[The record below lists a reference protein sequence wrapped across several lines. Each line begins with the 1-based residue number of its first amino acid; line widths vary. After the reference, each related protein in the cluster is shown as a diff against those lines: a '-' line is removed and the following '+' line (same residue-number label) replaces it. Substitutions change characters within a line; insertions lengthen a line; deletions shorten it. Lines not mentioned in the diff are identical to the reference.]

1 MFSWSD
7 PEDRVVIAQLNAE
20 LRHAQLELLSAQ
32 CAADQLRLRFSTAN
46 IARHAQPDVLRRA
59 VSTVTALYK
68 YYSSIAK
75 ECPIPEDPGESVEV
89 EKRSPE
95 TSGGG

>member
-7 PEDRVVIAQLNAE
+7 PDDRVAIVQLNAE

-32 CAADQLRLRFSTAN
+32 CAADQLRLRFSTTD
-46 IARHAQPDVLRRA
+46 IAKHAQPDVLRRA
-59 VSTVTALYK
+59 VGTATALYN

-75 ECPIPEDPGESVEV
+75 ECGEPQEFPSSQCE
-89 EKRSPE
+89 
-95 TSGGG
+95 